1 MKDAAHTSLRIAV
14 VGNPNSGK
22 TTIFNVLTGLRMKVA
37 NYPGVTVERREG
49 KLIGTDSTLIDL
61 PGVYSLSARS
71 PDEEIARDVLQ
82 GRITGIPA
90 PDAVLIVVD
99 ASNLERQLYLATQI
113 IEFGRPVVIA
123 LNMIDEA
130 EKRAIQVDAGNL
142 SRLLGVQVVPTVAT
156 TRRGIDALQHALAS
170 VSSSAVQTER
180 RFALPAGF
188 EEAIAQIAEGL
199 RDSGVI
205 PEVTVRAGALLWL
218 MDYLSGDVPS
228 RRSAERFLSRLA
240 PEHSEMLR
248 READK
253 LGKALPEAASVA
265 IEARYEWISENLLKI
280 QSVETVGSPTA
291 RPGGRSDRIDRI
303 VTHRVLGPAIFAAVM
318 LLLFMG
324 IFAGAEP
331 LMGLIESGQL
341 ALGQAIS
348 AQLPEGVLRSLL
360 ADGVIAG
367 VGAVL
372 SFFPQICFLFLF
384 LGALEDSG
392 YMARAAFIMDRV
404 MAKVGLHGKSFI
416 PLLSSY
422 ACAIPGILATRTI
435 EDRRDRFT
443 TIMVAPFMSCSAR
456 LPVYLIVVAA
466 VFADRTMLKAVVMF
480 SMYALG
486 TITALVLAM
495 LFKRT
500 LFAGPRPP
508 FIMEMPP
515 YRLPRFSALLRSTWD
530 RSKLFLTNAG
540 TVIVA
545 VCVVVWAL
553 SYFPRTDPSEFSE
566 KAQARLATL
575 ASDSAGGDVEARA
588 ADREQLIA
596 SERLRHSYIGR
607 LGKFIEP
614 AIKPL
619 GFDWRIGIGIM
630 TSFLAR
636 EVFVGTMG
644 ITFAVGQ
651 ADENSVA
658 LRDQLAAATWPD
670 GTLVLTPVTGIS
682 LMVFYVLACQ
692 CVSTLAVVKKETGS
706 WKWPALMFAYMS
718 VLAYAGSLAVN
729 QIGRMIE

>member
-1 MKDAAHTSLRIAV
+1 
-14 VGNPNSGK
+14 
-22 TTIFNVLTGLRMKVA
+22 MKVA

-49 KLIGTDSTLIDL
+49 MLVGTNSTLIDL

-82 GRITGIPA
+82 GRISGIPA
-90 PDAVLIVVD
+90 PDAVLIVID

-130 EKRAIQVDAGNL
+130 EKRAIQVDEREL
-142 SRLLGVQVVPTVAT
+142 SKILGVPVVPTVAT
-156 TRRGIDALQHALAS
+156 TRRGIDALQRALKS
-170 VSSSAVQTER
+170 PSSSATQAER
-180 RFALPAGF
+180 RFSLPAGF
-188 EEAIAQIAEGL
+188 EEAVTRIAAGL

-205 PEVTVRAGALLWL
+205 PEGTVRAGALLWL
-218 MDYLSGDVPS
+218 MDYVSGDVPS
-228 RRSAERFLSRLA
+228 RGSAERFLARLTPA
-240 PEHSEMLR
+240 HCELLRSEGDEL
-248 READK
+248 A
-253 LGKALPEAASVA
+253 KAMPEAASVA
-265 IEARYEWISENLLKI
+265 IEARYEWISRNLQTI
-280 QSVETVGSPTA
+280 QSKGVDGPPGARHVGP
-291 RPGGRSDRIDRI
+291 SDRIDRV
-303 VTHRVLGPAIFAAVM
+303 VTHRVFGPAIFAAVM
-318 LLLFMG
+318 LLLFLG
-324 IFAGAEP
+324 IFAGADP

-348 AQLPEGVLRSLL
+348 AQLSEGVLRSLIV
-360 ADGVIAG
+360 DGVLAG

-372 SFFPQICFLFLF
+372 SFFPQICILFLF

-466 VFADRTMLKAVVMF
+466 VFADRTMLKAGVMF

-486 TITALVLAM
+486 TMTALVLAM

-515 YRLPRFSALLRSTWD
+515 YRMPRLSALLRSTWD

-553 SYFPRTDPSEFSE
+553 SYFPRTDPAEFSE
-566 KAQARLATL
+566 EAQAKLQTL
-575 ASDSAGGDVEARA
+575 ASDSGGADVEAREA
-588 ADREQLIA
+588 ERDQLIA

-607 LGKFIEP
+607 LGKFVEP

-644 ITFAVGQ
+644 ITFAVGE

-706 WKWPALMFAYMS
+706 WKWPFLMFGYMS

-729 QIGRMIE
+729 QVGRFIE